1 MDFFT
6 NFVLYFGS
14 GFVIGMV
21 TGVYCVLDDQRIK
34 LMYLRFV
41 EEED

>member
-1 MDFFT
+1 MDLFT

-21 TGVYCVLDDQRIK
+21 VGVYCVLDDQRIR
-34 LMYLRFV
+34 LLYLHFI
-41 EEED
+41 EED